1 MKTRS
6 IVAACLMLA
15 ALLAAARLVTVPGTV
30 PSPPASAGSPPTR
43 PTLKLPESP
52 VPAPLLK
59 LDGKFPMTPVSHSS
73 TAEDPFEPRGW
84 RSDSH
89 GFIVGLPGVAD
100 LLYRP
105 PERPLD
111 VDLRVVWDR

>member
-6 IVAACLMLA
+6 IVAACVTLA
-15 ALLAAARLVTVPGTV
+15 ALLAAARLVTVPQTV
-30 PSPPASAGSPPTR
+30 PSPPASAVSPPSL
-43 PTLKLPESP
+43 PTAKLPEAP
-52 VPAPLLK
+52 VSASRLK
-59 LDGKFPMTPVSHSS
+59 LDGKSLMTPVSHFAS
-73 TAEDPFEPRGW
+73 AEDPFAPRGW

-105 PERPLD
+105 PERPLEAD
-111 VDLRVVWDR
+111 PGDVWDR